1 MTVLGALGL
10 VADRV
15 MLSILLTGKLSPLM
29 LSTFPLTLKVAS
41 VRLTLVKMPLLH
53 RKKGFVVAAVA
64 ISVTNT
70 ADAINILRK
79 FSGILM
85 MLIRSFS
92 MQIYKKNLF
101 QLFSSVRNLQLSSS
115 YDVNSSFFF
124 RSDSREYLFRNAR
137 TGIM

>member
-1 MTVLGALGL
+1 MTVLGAMGL

-29 LSTFPLTLKVAS
+29 LSIFPLTLKVAS
-41 VRLTLVKMPLLH
+41 VRLTLVKMPLLQ
-53 RKKGFVVAAVA
+53 RKKGFVVASVA

-92 MQIYKKNLF
+92 MQIYKKT
-101 QLFSSVRNLQLSSS
+101 SSNCSR
-115 YDVNSSFFF
+115 
-124 RSDSREYLFRNAR
+124 RSEICN
-137 TGIM
+137 